1 MMREYNICEVWG
13 HAGQFI
19 REIIQHAGDPG
30 PELQHAAKAYK
41 ARMLS
46 FGASTVEFSISGIE
60 PISVNRMYRNLPRG
74 GRCLTKD
81 GKAFKLA
88 IECEARKRIQ
98 EGRILNL
105 VGKDLVMTGVLY
117 SPNWMLKDGKTTKK
131 RDLYNFFKAIDDS
144 LFKVMQ
150 SVAPDLDDS
159 QIWKA
164 YSEKVYA
171 PQTKIVVRYTPL
183 NKENK

>member
-1 MMREYNICEVWG
+1 MDHNICEVWE

-19 REIIQHAGDPG
+19 REIIQHASNQG
-30 PELQHAAKAYK
+30 PELQHAAKAYR
-41 ARMLS
+41 ARMLT
-46 FGASTVEFSISGIE
+46 FGKDAVEFVIYDLE
-60 PISVNRMYRNLPRG
+60 PISVNTMYFNLKRG
-74 GRCLTKD
+74 GRCLTAN
-81 GKAFKLA
+81 GKAFKDS
-88 IECEARKRIQ
+88 IESYATKSLQREKIA
-98 EGRILNL
+98 NL
-105 VGKDLVMTGVLY
+105 VGKDLMMTGVLH
-117 SPNWMLKDGKTTKK
+117 SPNWKLKDGKTTKK

-150 SVAPDLDDS
+150 SVAPELDDS

>member
-1 MMREYNICEVWG
+1 MMRESNICEVWE

-19 REIIQHAGDPG
+19 REIIQHAGTPG
-30 PELQHAAKAYK
+30 PELQHADKAYK

-46 FGASTVEFSISGIE
+46 FGQDSVEFSISGIE
-60 PISVNRMYRNLPRG
+60 PISVNRMYRNLPWG

-81 GKAFKLA
+81 GNAFKVA
-88 IECEARKRIQ
+88 IECEARKCIQ
-98 EGRILNL
+98 EGRIINL
-105 VGKDLVMTGVLY
+105 VGKDLMMTGVLY
-117 SPNWMLKDGKTTKK
+117 SPNWKLKDATTTKK

-144 LFKVMQ
+144 LFNVMQ